1 MPLCSTNL
9 MFKLSFLKIGAI
21 ASSILM
27 EYLFDE
33 LGNREDFDVR
43 VFSTGCKMGKS
54 EALELAKVSAILPT
68 DLFIIIPPNAA
79 MEGPTTLRESVSK
92 FRKPIIIVSDS
103 SQKQLIEELNSSS
116 FGYILVTADSMIGAR
131 QLFLDPVELALFNSD
146 VLRVLAVT
154 GVLRLIQAEIDRVI
168 MQIKEGEDYELP
180 RIVVD
185 KETALRHSGLSNPY
199 AKAKAL
205 ASFEMA
211 MRVAGLSREGTWR
224 VKERDKYLT
233 ILASSH
239 ELMRQ
244 AALLADR
251 AREIEKA
258 NDTVLRTPHL
268 KNGSTKRKVKLM
280 DTLS

>member
-1 MPLCSTNL
+1 
-9 MFKLSFLKIGAI
+9 
-21 ASSILM
+21 
-27 EYLFDE
+27 
-33 LGNREDFDVR
+33 
-43 VFSTGCKMGKS
+43 
-54 EALELAKVSAILPT
+54 
-68 DLFIIIPPNAA
+68 
-79 MEGPTTLRESVSK
+79 
-92 FRKPIIIVSDS
+92 
-103 SQKQLIEELNSSS
+103 
-116 FGYILVTADSMIGAR
+116 
-131 QLFLDPVELALFNSD
+131 
-146 VLRVLAVT
+146 
-154 GVLRLIQAEIDRVI
+154 

-180 RIVVD
+180 RIIVD
-185 KETALRHSGLSNPY
+185 KETALRYSGLSNPY

-205 ASFEMA
+205 SSFEMA

-224 VKERDKYLT
+224 VKERDRYLT